1 MCDKTGTLT
10 RNVMK
15 FKRCSIAG
23 ENYGDDEADEFMDY
37 RLTVD
42 TNKQKVFVQ
51 TVKYYIYFIF
61 GCPMDCFCVRFKYI
75 F

>member
-23 ENYGDDEADEFMDY
+23 VNYGDDETDEFDGSALLKDLKNSHV
-37 RLTVD
+37 RLKTPVSFLFLSV
-42 TNKQKVFVQ
+42 TFRNV
-51 TVKYYIYFIF
+51 
-61 GCPMDCFCVRFKYI
+61 
-75 F
+75 